1 MSRRMPRPAAAL
13 AALLLAGAGL
23 VLAAAPAVAAAGSPA
38 ARTGQH
44 VEAAPAAR
52 PAAVSVVPAGTDD
65 FVFDSFDAVYELG
78 TDADGR
84 SVLDTTETL
93 VAVFPDFDQNRG
105 IRRAIPLSYDGHPV
119 DLEVR
124 SVTDETGAP
133 REYSTEPDDDDEFL
147 LVSIAGDGYVHG
159 RQSYVIE
166 YRQHNVTHVPDDRP
180 IDEFYW
186 DVNGTGWAQPFA
198 RVSAEVRLTGAAAEG
213 FADEGACY
221 QGPSGSNTPCTSLEL
236 GTSGATAT
244 AEAVGPYEN
253 LTVAL
258 AFEPGTFVPRDDA
271 FTSSPA
277 ALAGAGGALLA
288 IGAAGAAI
296 GARATRW
303 RDHPGRGTIIAQY
316 EPPPGLSVMEAA
328 ELAGQPGKGVT
339 ATILQLAVLHRLRV
353 VELGP
358 KRFAVE
364 YGGGEGPDPDA
375 DQLLREL
382 FATSGRRELKQ
393 QDTALGKK
401 LLALR
406 TAVRG
411 RVVTEGLRRTPPAGP
426 RVLLGLVALLG
437 GIAAVVFGIIALDQA
452 MGGGWPVLGLVV
464 GILAVLTAA
473 FAVIDVRP
481 LTERGRAAKDHL
493 AGLKVY
499 LELAE
504 ADRIRM
510 LQSPDG
516 ALRTGG
522 PDAVLKLHEKLL
534 PYAVIFGI
542 EREWSRVLAAE
553 YAERNA
559 QPEWYAGRG
568 PFDAVAFSAGV
579 SAFSTTSSSSWSGSS
594 SSSSSSGSGGG
605 GSSGGGGG
613 GGGGGGL

>member
-1 MSRRMPRPAAAL
+1 MSRRMPRTAAAL
-13 AALLLAGAGL
+13 VAGLLAGAGL
-23 VLAAAPAVAAAGSPA
+23 ALAGAPLLAFAGQGGTTAPALAP
-38 ARTGQH
+38 
-44 VEAAPAAR
+44 AAPAA
-52 PAAVSVVPAGTDD
+52 PAGVSVLPTGTDD

-93 VAVFPDFDQNRG
+93 VAVFPEFDQNRG

-124 SVTDETGAP
+124 SVTDENGTP
-133 REYSTEPDDDDEFL
+133 RAYSTEPDDDDEFL
-147 LVSIAGDGYVHG
+147 LVSIAGDEYVHG

-180 IDEFYW
+180 IDELYW
-186 DVNGTGWAQPFA
+186 DVNGTGWAQPFG
-198 RVSAEVRLTGAAAEG
+198 RVSAEVRLSGAAAAG
-213 FADEGACY
+213 FTGEGACY
-221 QGPSGSNTPCTSLEL
+221 QGPSGSATPCTALEL
-236 GTSGATAT
+236 GDEVALAT
-244 AEAVGPYEN
+244 AEGLGPYEN

-288 IGAAGAAI
+288 LGAAGAAI
-296 GARATRW
+296 VARATRW

-328 ELAGQPGKGVT
+328 ELVGQPGKGVT
-339 ATILQLAVLHRLRV
+339 ATILQLAVQHRLRV

-406 TAVRG
+406 SGVRS
-411 RVVTEGLRRTPPAGP
+411 RVVAEGLRRTPPVGP
-426 RVLLGLVALLG
+426 RLLLGLLALLG
-437 GIAAVVFGIIALDQA
+437 GIVAVVFGIVALDQA
-452 MGGGWPVLGLVV
+452 MGGGWPVLGLVL
-464 GILAVLTAA
+464 GILAVLAAA

-481 LTERGRAAKDHL
+481 LTEPGRAAKDHL
-493 AGLKVY
+493 EGLKVY
-499 LELAE
+499 LRLAE

-510 LQSPDG
+510 LQSPEG
-516 ALRTGG
+516 ALRVGG
-522 PDAVLKLHEKLL
+522 PEAVLKLHEKLL
-534 PYAVIFGI
+534 PYAVLFGI

-553 YAERNA
+553 YAERGA
-559 QPEWYAGRG
+559 QPDWYAGRG
-568 PFDAVAFSAGV
+568 PFDALAFSAGV
-579 SAFSTTSSSSWSGSS
+579 SAFSTTASSSWSGSS

-605 GSSGGGGG
+605 GASGGGGG